1 MTLSRMR
8 KDMREEILPFDKS
21 TSDLNISEST
31 VNVVE
36 RTYKE
41 MEDFDERI

>member
-1 MTLSRMR
+1 M
-8 KDMREEILPFDKS
+8 DKS

-31 VNVVE
+31 VNIVE

-41 MEDFDERI
+41 MEEFEEKIEPKYQASN